1 MGRVTS
7 SEVKEILDTDET
19 KFTPFIAVANSVV
32 TDELASTARI
42 TDTVRLK
49 EIERW
54 LAAHFFKCSLE
65 PQEKVHEV
73 GETKATFYG
82 AGNMS
87 GFNATTY
94 GQQAMALD
102 TSGTLATLG
111 LRKGSFKP
119 ILAISRAE
127 ETT

>member
-1 MGRVTS
+1 VTNA
-7 SEVKEILDTDET
+7 EVKQILDTDVT
-19 KFTPFIAVANSVV
+19 DLDPFITVANSYV
-32 TDELASTARI
+32 TDELATPARI
-42 TDTVRLK
+42 TDTTRLK

-65 PQEKVHEV
+65 LQEKVHEV

-82 AGNMS
+82 ASNLS
-87 GFNATTY
+87 GFNATLY
-94 GQQAMALD
+94 GQQAITLD
-102 TSGTLATLG
+102 TTGTLADAG
-111 LRKGSFKP
+111 KRKGSFKP